1 MNLMLSQLLSSLLLV
16 SPLHT
21 LPVCRVIRPQS
32 QVSSRSEHQ
41 PGQLGFVY
49 FLKDISQTQTRPEIT
64 SHFKIR
70 ARGGGRL
77 RSKKHR
83 LKSVTGLQRSR
94 GDRSLLLLWTSSE
107 ESYTTNRSRLK
118 RMKRD
123 RT

>member
-21 LPVCRVIRPQS
+21 LPVCRVIKPQS

-70 ARGGGRL
+70 ARGGGTAAIQET
-77 RSKKHR
+77 SIEECDWTAE
-83 LKSVTGLQRSR
+83 KSWRQK
-94 GDRSLLLLWTSSE
+94 SLAALDVE
-107 ESYTTNRSRLK
+107 
-118 RMKRD
+118 
-123 RT
+123 